1 MKSASIHEFKD
12 KASSYLAS
20 REPILVKHHGKIVG
34 FYVPVKELDETE
46 VQATLTR
53 LSQTVSEALIQSGWD
68 EETLSKALDL
78 SQPEYN

>member
-1 MKSASIHEFKD
+1 MKSVSIHEFKD
-12 KASSYLAS
+12 KASYYLVC
-20 REPILVKHHGKIVG
+20 REPISVKHHGKIVG
-34 FYVPVKELDETE
+34 FYVPVKESDKTE

-78 SQPEYN
+78 SLPEYI